1 MLRGSSDELQHLD
14 HKESAMLPPH
24 IAASMLDGS
33 SNDPNAAEEAGR
45 DALVT
50 LHLRTVDALKGYVKM
65 VEKAEPE
72 FRPVAQLFHDLHARH
87 AAAIARLLSTM
98 GVTVDPEGSLMGT
111 INEAVV
117 GLRAVFDEIDA
128 DVLSSIRNGEDHV
141 LDAFDEVLKLKLSVE
156 DAAAISAMRDEL
168 VELLDDVRQVD

>member
-1 MLRGSSDELQHLD
+1 VQDLER
-14 HKESAMLPPH
+14 KESAMLPPQ

-33 SNDPNAAEEAGR
+33 SNDPNAAAEAGK

-72 FRPVAQLFHDLHARH
+72 FRPVAKVFHDLHERH
-87 AAAIARLLSTM
+87 AAALAGMLATM
-98 GVTVDPEGSLMGT
+98 GVTVDADGSLMGT
-111 INEAVV
+111 INETIVSM
-117 GLRAVFDEIDA
+117 RAFFDEIDE

-141 LDAFDEVLKLKLSVE
+141 LDAFDEVLKAELSVE
-156 DAAAISAMRDEL
+156 DAAAVSAMRDEL
-168 VELLDDVRQVD
+168 VELLDDVRPVD